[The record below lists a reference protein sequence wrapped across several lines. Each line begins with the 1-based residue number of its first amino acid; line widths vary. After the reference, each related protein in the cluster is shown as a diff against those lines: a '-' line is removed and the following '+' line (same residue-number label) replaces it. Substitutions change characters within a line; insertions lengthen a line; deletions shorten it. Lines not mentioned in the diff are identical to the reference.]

1 MTPQGMAVLAILWVI
16 SHMDPLVPPQRHRFV
31 ESVKQSLCQPL
42 LLAASDCGRNTR
54 FYLASYGNPTAQ
66 RAVHYTRGL
75 MGGIKVRA

>member
-1 MTPQGMAVLAILWVI
+1 MTPQGIAALAILRVI
-16 SHMDPLVPPQRHRFV
+16 SHMDPLLPSQRHRFV

-66 RAVHYTRGL
+66 RAVYYARGL
-75 MGGIKVRA
+75 MGVSK